1 MRDKLESIIE
11 RYNSIQ
17 EQMAD
22 QEVLSNPD
30 KLKELAKEYKQLEP
44 LANTGV
50 DYIKILDQ
58 IADCESMMES
68 DDLELKELA
77 AEELS
82 HSKDKKVT
90 LENDLKVQFEYAF
103 IVIHGTPGED
113 GKLQG
118 YLDMVGVPY
127 NTSSSAISALTFQ
140 KFHCNQFLKNFGI
153 NVPEAVIIKPSD
165 EINKKE
171 ILKKVGL
178 SCFVKPTDGGSSY
191 GVTKVKKDNELF
203 LAIKEAF
210 NHGTEIV
217 VEENIEGREVTCGV
231 YRVEEGIKALPITEI
246 ISENEYFDYDAK
258 YNGKSKEITPADLS
272 DFITNKIQSL
282 TKEIYSTLGM
292 RGIVRMDYIISK
304 EGKPFLIEINSVP
317 GMSKESII
325 PQMLRF
331 QNQELKKILKTN
343 SLFFYQFHKLK

>member
-1 MRDKLESIIE
+1 M
-11 RYNSIQ
+11 
-17 EQMAD
+17 
-22 QEVLSNPD
+22 
-30 KLKELAKEYKQLEP
+30 
-44 LANTGV
+44 
-50 DYIKILDQ
+50 
-58 IADCESMMES
+58 
-68 DDLELKELA
+68 
-77 AEELS
+77 
-82 HSKDKKVT
+82 KKVAVIEGGYSKEKAISVKSAQT
-90 LENDLKVQFEYAF
+90 VFDNLDRTKFAPTRVLIDENEWAAYDDEGRYPIDKNDFSFVKNDLKVQFEYAF

-153 NVPEAVIIKPSD
+153 NVPEAVIIKPND

-178 SCFVKPTDGGSSY
+178 PCFVKPTDGGSSY
-191 GVTKVKKDNELF
+191 GVTKVKKDNEL
-203 LAIKEAF
+203 LPAIKEAF
-210 NHGTEIV
+210 NHGTEVV

-258 YNGKSKEITPADLS
+258 YNGKSKEITPANLDERMTNNIKDLS
-272 DFITNKIQSL
+272 
-282 TKEIYSTLGM
+282 KEIYDILGM
-292 RGIVRMDYIISK
+292 KGIVRMDYIINDGGIS
-304 EGKPFLIEINSVP
+304 FIIEINSVP

-325 PQMLRF
+325 PKMTLSSSYS
-331 QNQELKKILKTN
+331 LKRLLN
-343 SLFFYQFHKLK
+343 KLAL